1 MTHLTDAGMARL
13 DDFLERVGDV
23 LGHAKRRASFATYAL
38 GLLSDG
44 ERKSVEPIAA
54 RACGNARDV
63 DAAHQRLLHFLTG
76 AQGRLTPPPRS
87 GGPGPASP
95 RSLPRPPWRPASGA
109 RASGD
114 LASAG

>member
-23 LGHAKRRASFATYAL
+23 LGHAKRRAYFATYAL

-63 DAAHQRLLHFLTG
+63 DAAHQRLLHFLTRIG
-76 AQGRLTPPPRS
+76 TINATSAKRPARS
-87 GGPGPASP
+87 ASP